1 MTSDSAAVAPP
12 LTEKPRG
19 KILVIRGGAIG
30 DFILTLPVFT
40 ALRRHFR
47 ETRLEVLGYPH
58 IAQLALAGG
67 LVDAVHSIEARALA
81 GFFARRG
88 QLDECLAGYFSGFAV
103 ILSFLYDPDGIF
115 RENVACCSKA
125 QFIAGLHRPD
135 ERLNRHATE
144 VLLEPLARLAIF
156 NPDPV
161 PRLTL
166 AEPPASGQVVPRPC
180 GLTTGVV
187 EFARPADRDACDG
200 GESLAL
206 HPGSGS
212 EKKNWP
218 EERWRETILHLLDNT
233 DLRFLLVGGEAEG
246 DRLKRLSAIFP
257 AARIQ
262 VAQNLSLI
270 DLAKRLKRCVGFVG
284 HDSGITHL
292 AAALGLPGLV
302 LWGDTNESIWRPRGE
317 RMVLLRHPQGLAQIP
332 VEQVIGQLRGL
343 LPASGV

>member
-1 MTSDSAAVAPP
+1 MTFGSTAVAPP

-19 KILVIRGGAIG
+19 TILVIRGGAIG
-30 DFILTLPVFT
+30 DFILTLPVFAT
-40 ALRRHFR
+40 LRRHFP
-47 ETRLEVLGYPH
+47 ETHLEVLGYPH
-58 IAQLALAGG
+58 VAQLALAGG

-88 QLDECLAGYFSGFAV
+88 QLDECLVSYFAGFAV

-115 RENVACCSKA
+115 RENVACCSNA
-125 QFIAGLHRPD
+125 QFIAGPHRPD
-135 ERLNRHATE
+135 ERSNRHATE
-144 VLLEPLARLAIF
+144 VLLEPLGRLAIF

-161 PRLTL
+161 PRLSL
-166 AEPPASGQVVPRPC
+166 AEPPASGVKNR
-180 GLTTGVV
+180 GL
-187 EFARPADRDACDG
+187 EASRPADRDACAT

-218 EERWRETILHLLDNT
+218 EERWRELILRLLDST

-246 DRLKRLSAIFP
+246 DRLRRLSAIFP
-257 AARIQ
+257 AARLE
-262 VAQNLSLI
+262 VAQNLPLI
-270 DLAKRLKRCVGFVG
+270 DLAKRLKRCVGFAG

-302 LWGDTNESIWRPRGE
+302 LWGDTNELVWRPRAE
-317 RMVLLRHPQGLAQIP
+317 RMVLLRHPQGLAQLP
-332 VEQVIGQLRGL
+332 VEEVIGQLRGL
-343 LPASGV
+343 LPASAV